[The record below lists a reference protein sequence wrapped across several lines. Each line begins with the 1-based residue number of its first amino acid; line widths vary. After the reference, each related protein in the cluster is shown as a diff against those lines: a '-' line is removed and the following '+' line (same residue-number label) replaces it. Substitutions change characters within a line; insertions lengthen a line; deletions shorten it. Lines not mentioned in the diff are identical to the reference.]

1 MKKPAKREVS
11 FAFAD
16 GFQKSFDEFVEPD
29 TPRAERFKDFLDK
42 KSKIPPERLPGTMR
56 DHALIGALSGFKE
69 CHLDSDVLLIYTH
82 ERDEVMLYRV
92 CDHAAIEV
100 KNSKKMAKLL
110 RKK

>member
-1 MKKPAKREVS
+1 MKSPAKREVS
-11 FAFAD
+11 FAFAE
-16 GFQKSFDEFVEPD
+16 GFQSSFNEFVEPD
-29 TPRAERFKDFLDK
+29 TTRAERFAEFMKK

-69 CHLDSDVLLIYTH
+69 CHLDGDVLLIYTH
-82 ERDEVMLYRV
+82 ERDVVMLYRV
-92 CDHAAIEV
+92 CDHAAIQG